1 VPEMFDKA
9 YRFVGEMEEIA
20 DFVGEDPQAK
30 QMYLAFADFY
40 RRIAADVEGQRQE
53 ADALAAFLKPK
64 Q

>member
-1 VPEMFDKA
+1 
-9 YRFVGEMEEIA
+9 MEEIA

-40 RRIAADVEGQRQE
+40 RRMAADVEGKRQE
-53 ADALAAFLKPK
+53 TDALATFLKPK